1 MDTVHYSL
9 NKLKIKV
16 IQEKNMD
23 FIRNIYEN
31 NLNTVHKRLEFLH
44 LSIMLMAESR
54 TVRKERVETMVEKG
68 AMRTGKTD
76 GGRARLREAIRDG
89 RFLAGTYLP
98 SARDLA
104 RRLGIPKSS
113 VHNILKLLQEEGLI
127 QIYPGCGALVLENA
141 EARRKFHRIFVRPS
155 DFGTFRYLPVTAELL
170 QGVTAGAEKQN
181 VELLLSL
188 SDSGR
193 ITDEMIAHHMA
204 GTIQGVIYLQCANY
218 PELIVPLEKAKIP
231 CVIAADNM
239 DHTEAVRTFI
249 DFRAAARE
257 AVRYLVRHGHRRIG
271 ILTGSEKQFLYSEML
286 AGFRG
291 ALAEE
296 NLPFDPQWCLT
307 RLEYEQSADQ
317 VGVIARFLKR
327 VPREEL
333 PTAFFT
339 VRDYRAGWFFEA
351 AEQLGLRIPEEISLL
366 SFDNHTWRGA
376 EQAKLTTFAEPL
388 REQGEQAVKL
398 LGDWVLSGSR
408 PASVEFKPKLIERAS
423 VSAPRTV

>member
-1 MDTVHYSL
+1 
-9 NKLKIKV
+9 
-16 IQEKNMD
+16 
-23 FIRNIYEN
+23 
-31 NLNTVHKRLEFLH
+31 
-44 LSIMLMAESR
+44 
-54 TVRKERVETMVEKG
+54 MVEG
-68 AMRTGKTD
+68 SVRGGKTD

-104 RRLGIPKSS
+104 RQLGISKSS

-127 QIYPGCGALVLENA
+127 QIYPGCGALVLENV
-141 EARRKFHRIFVRPS
+141 EARRKFRRIFVRPS
-155 DFGTFRYLPVTAELL
+155 DFGTFRYFPVTAELL

-188 SDSGR
+188 TDSGR
-193 ITDEMIAHHMA
+193 ITGEMIAHHMA

-231 CVIAADNM
+231 CVIAADSMN
-239 DHTEAVRTFI
+239 HTEAVRTFI
-249 DFRAAARE
+249 DFRATARE
-257 AVRYLVRHGHRRIG
+257 AVRHLVRRGHRRIG

-327 VPREEL
+327 APREEL

-366 SFDNHTWRGA
+366 SFDDHTWRGA
-376 EQAKLTTFAEPL
+376 EQAGLTTFAEPL

-398 LGDWVLSGSR
+398 LGDWILTGNR

-423 VSAPRTV
+423 VVAPRG

>member
-1 MDTVHYSL
+1 MKATRLLRPAAIAASL
-9 NKLKIKV
+9 
-16 IQEKNMD
+16 
-23 FIRNIYEN
+23 
-31 NLNTVHKRLEFLH
+31 FLTAT
-44 LSIMLMAESR
+44 STFFFA
-54 TVRKERVETMVEKG
+54 EKG
-68 AMRTGKTD
+68 LWLSASICLL
-76 GGRARLREAIRDG
+76 A
-89 RFLAGTYLP
+89 FAGTCIWLHRKQNRQVRILR
-98 SARDLA
+98 SFILQ
-104 RRLGIPKSS
+104 KS
-113 VHNILKLLQEEGLI
+113 HGRTNE
-127 QIYPGCGALVLENA
+127 
-141 EARRKFHRIFVRPS
+141 
-155 DFGTFRYLPVTAELL
+155 LPVLDTGGTASTAELEREIENML
-170 QGVTAGAEKQN
+170 ASYRKQLLDETAQQQYYKHLLDHVDTGVVSCDEKGQIQWMNRAAEQQLGSRPVLPERWLASPSGTAHIVHVERHGQIH
-181 VELLLSL
+181 ELLLSL
-188 SDSGR
+188 TDSGR

-231 CVIAADNM
+231 CVIAADSMN
-239 DHTEAVRTFI
+239 HTEAVRTFI
-249 DFRAAARE
+249 DFRATARE
-257 AVRYLVRHGHRRIG
+257 AVRHLVRRGHRRIG

-296 NLPFDPQWCLT
+296 NLPFDPQWCLS

-366 SFDNHTWRGA
+366 SFDNHSWRGA
-376 EQAKLTTFAEPL
+376 EQAGLTTFAEPL

-408 PASVEFKPKLIERAS
+408 PASVEFKPKLIERTS
-423 VSAPRTV
+423 VGAPRG

>member
-1 MDTVHYSL
+1 
-9 NKLKIKV
+9 
-16 IQEKNMD
+16 
-23 FIRNIYEN
+23 
-31 NLNTVHKRLEFLH
+31 
-44 LSIMLMAESR
+44 
-54 TVRKERVETMVEKG
+54 
-68 AMRTGKTD
+68 
-76 GGRARLREAIRDG
+76 
-89 RFLAGTYLP
+89 
-98 SARDLA
+98 
-104 RRLGIPKSS
+104 
-113 VHNILKLLQEEGLI
+113 
-127 QIYPGCGALVLENA
+127 
-141 EARRKFHRIFVRPS
+141 
-155 DFGTFRYLPVTAELL
+155 
-170 QGVTAGAEKQN
+170 
-181 VELLLSL
+181 
-188 SDSGR
+188 
-193 ITDEMIAHHMA
+193 
-204 GTIQGVIYLQCANY
+204 
-218 PELIVPLEKAKIP
+218 
-231 CVIAADNM
+231 
-239 DHTEAVRTFI
+239 
-249 DFRAAARE
+249 
-257 AVRYLVRHGHRRIG
+257 
-271 ILTGSEKQFLYSEML
+271 ML